1 MLKMPDHKGHQP
13 RLIPGSFAIPF
24 MFIVVVEACGGPNS
38 TGNGEEAT
46 DGPAPNRSRPGP
58 RLASDQATPT
68 TLPESTSL
76 ADRGTPSSDL
86 DEATPTSRP
95 PFTNT
100 LPETDREAL
109 VAFYKATNGE
119 NWGYNTNWLSDAPI
133 SELASVDTDD
143 DGRVTSLVFQQN
155 GLVGE
160 ISPELG
166 NLSSLREL
174 TLLQGGLSGEIP
186 PELGNLANLRVL
198 QINWNQLSGNTPG
211 ANLALEFGNLRSW
224 VTSLTWNGWSSG
236 GTCLAGRYRGSWA
249 NSPTWKVAG
258 PPQQP
263 RIERD
268 TAGIGQPRQSAV
280 DLSRNQLSEIPPELG
295 NLVNLETLKLSGS
308 QLSEMPSWLGDLASL
323 ETLDLSG
330 NQLSEIPSW
339 SGDLASLETLREP
352 VEEDTA
358 GVGQSRQPAWFG
370 APRQPVE
377 RGDTA
382 GVGQPRQPA

>member
-1 MLKMPDHKGHQP
+1 MLKMPDYKGHQP

-24 MFIVVVEACGGPNS
+24 MCIVVVEACGGPNS

-46 DGPAPNRSRPGP
+46 DGPAPNRSTPGP

-68 TLPESTSL
+68 TLSESTPL

-100 LPETDREAL
+100 SPETDREAL

-133 SELASVDTDD
+133 SEWASVDTDD

-155 GLVGE
+155 GLAGE

-186 PELGNLANLRVL
+186 PGLGNLANLRVLQINWNQLSGKIPPELDNLANLEGLDLGNNRLSGEIPPELGNLANLRVL
-198 QINWNQLSGNTPG
+198 QINWNQLSGKIPPELGNL
-211 ANLALEFGNLRSW
+211 ANLERLVLWGNLF
-224 VTSLTWNGWSSG
+224 G
-236 GTCLAGRYRGSWA
+236 G
-249 NSPTWKVAG
+249 
-258 PPQQP
+258 
-263 RIERD
+263 
-268 TAGIGQPRQSAV
+268 
-280 DLSRNQLSEIPPELG
+280 EIPPELG
-295 NLVNLETLKLSGS
+295 NLAKPGS
-308 QLSEMPSWLGDLASL
+308 
-323 ETLDLSG
+323 
-330 NQLSEIPSW
+330 
-339 SGDLASLETLREP
+339 
-352 VEEDTA
+352 
-358 GVGQSRQPAWFG
+358 
-370 APRQPVE
+370 
-377 RGDTA
+377 
-382 GVGQPRQPA
+382 